1 MANKEQL
8 SALMDGD
15 LSEIE
20 VLNELGTDP
29 ALQDTWSRY
38 HLIGDAMRGDL
49 PVNLQLDLSDSIM
62 LARYPEADP
71 ARIDA
76 AAEARV
82 AELKALIYACRN
94 LRGEMGISPAQ
105 RLPLVAAGNAAEL
118 QVQAP
123 YLAGVARLSEV
134 EIVAEIGAGELAPV
148 AVAGETRLMLKVE
161 IDVAAER
168 ERLKKEITRLEGEI
182 GRAEAKLGNASFVER
197 APAAVVAQERERLAG
212 FSATLDKLRPQL
224 ARLGD

>member
-62 LARYPEADP
+62 LALEDEP
-71 ARIDA
+71 AILAPKPAQPAAPKVQPAGKVIPFVRRFGQQVGQYAIAASVA
-76 AAEARV
+76 AAVIFGVQQYQGKDGVPTSPVLNTIPVGGSAAPVSVHYPQDGSRTGVRQQGLSEQQMQEQRERINAF
-82 AELKALIYACRN
+82 
-94 LRGEMGISPAQ
+94 LRDHQLQQ
-105 RLPLVAAGNAAEL
+105 RLL
-118 QVQAP
+118 QDKQ
-123 YLAGVARLSEV
+123 
-134 EIVAEIGAGELAPV
+134 I
-148 AVAGETRLMLKVE
+148 
-161 IDVAAER
+161 
-168 ERLKKEITRLEGEI
+168 
-182 GRAEAKLGNASFVER
+182 
-197 APAAVVAQERERLAG
+197 QE
-212 FSATLDKLRPQL
+212 
-224 ARLGD
+224 

>member
-62 LARYPEADP
+62 LALEDEP
-71 ARIDA
+71 AILAPKPAQPAAPQVQPACKVIPFVRRFGQQVGQYAIAASVA
-76 AAEARV
+76 AAVIFGVQQYQGKDGVPTSPVLNTIPVGGSAAPVSVHYPQDGSRTGVRQQGLSEQQMQEQRERINAF
-82 AELKALIYACRN
+82 
-94 LRGEMGISPAQ
+94 LRDHQLQQ
-105 RLPLVAAGNAAEL
+105 RLL
-118 QVQAP
+118 QDKQ
-123 YLAGVARLSEV
+123 
-134 EIVAEIGAGELAPV
+134 I
-148 AVAGETRLMLKVE
+148 
-161 IDVAAER
+161 
-168 ERLKKEITRLEGEI
+168 
-182 GRAEAKLGNASFVER
+182 
-197 APAAVVAQERERLAG
+197 QE
-212 FSATLDKLRPQL
+212 
-224 ARLGD
+224 

>member
-62 LARYPEADP
+62 LALEDEP
-71 ARIDA
+71 AILA
-76 AAEARV
+76 P
-82 AELKALIYACRN
+82 K
-94 LRGEMGISPAQ
+94 PAQ
-105 RLPLVAAGNAAEL
+105 PAAP
-118 QVQAP
+118 QVQPAGKVIPFVRRFGQQVGQYAIAASVATAVIFGVQQYQGKDGVPTSPVLNTIPVGGSAAP
-123 YLAGVARLSEV
+123 VSVHYPQDGSRTGVRQQGLSEQQMQ
-134 EIVAEIGAGELAPV
+134 EQ
-148 AVAGETRLMLKVE
+148 
-161 IDVAAER
+161 R
-168 ERLKKEITRLEGEI
+168 ERINAFLRDHQLQQRLLQDKQI
-182 GRAEAKLGNASFVER
+182 
-197 APAAVVAQERERLAG
+197 QE
-212 FSATLDKLRPQL
+212 
-224 ARLGD
+224 

>member
-62 LARYPEADP
+62 LALEDEPVILAPKP
-71 ARIDA
+71 AQPAAPQVQPAGKVIHFVRRFGQQVGQYAIAASVA
-76 AAEARV
+76 AAVIFGVQQYQGKDGVPTSPVLNTIPVGGSAAPVSVHYPQDGSRTGVRQQGLSEQQMQEQRERINAF
-82 AELKALIYACRN
+82 
-94 LRGEMGISPAQ
+94 LRDHQLQQ
-105 RLPLVAAGNAAEL
+105 RLL
-118 QVQAP
+118 QDKQ
-123 YLAGVARLSEV
+123 
-134 EIVAEIGAGELAPV
+134 I
-148 AVAGETRLMLKVE
+148 
-161 IDVAAER
+161 
-168 ERLKKEITRLEGEI
+168 
-182 GRAEAKLGNASFVER
+182 
-197 APAAVVAQERERLAG
+197 QE
-212 FSATLDKLRPQL
+212 
-224 ARLGD
+224 

>member
-62 LARYPEADP
+62 LALEDEP
-71 ARIDA
+71 AILAPKPAQPAAPQVQPAKVIPFVRRFGQQVGQYAIAASVA
-76 AAEARV
+76 AAVIFGVQQYQGKDGVPTSPVLNTIPVGGSAAPVSVHYPQDGSRTGVRQQGLSEQQMQEQRERINAF
-82 AELKALIYACRN
+82 
-94 LRGEMGISPAQ
+94 LRDHQLQQ
-105 RLPLVAAGNAAEL
+105 RLL
-118 QVQAP
+118 QDKQ
-123 YLAGVARLSEV
+123 
-134 EIVAEIGAGELAPV
+134 I
-148 AVAGETRLMLKVE
+148 
-161 IDVAAER
+161 
-168 ERLKKEITRLEGEI
+168 
-182 GRAEAKLGNASFVER
+182 
-197 APAAVVAQERERLAG
+197 QE
-212 FSATLDKLRPQL
+212 
-224 ARLGD
+224 